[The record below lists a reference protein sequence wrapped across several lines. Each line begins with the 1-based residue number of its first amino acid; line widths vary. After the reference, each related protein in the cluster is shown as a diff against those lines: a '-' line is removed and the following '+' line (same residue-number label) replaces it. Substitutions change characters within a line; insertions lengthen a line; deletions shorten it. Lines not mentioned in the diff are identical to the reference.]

1 VLGIGAL
8 AFGAAPRL
16 APAVAYGIVAWS
28 FLVEFLASV
37 IRSNKLLI
45 DTSIFS
51 HIAPAPA
58 ADPNWAATGWL
69 LGLGLAAAL
78 AGIGVFNRRDLAS
91 A

>member
-1 VLGIGAL
+1 
-8 AFGAAPRL
+8 
-16 APAVAYGIVAWS
+16 VAWS

-37 IRSNKLLI
+37 IRSNQLLI

-58 ADPNWAATGWL
+58 ANPNWAATAWL
-69 LGLGLAAAL
+69 VALGVAAAI
-78 AGIGVFNRRDLAS
+78 AGITVFDRRDLAS